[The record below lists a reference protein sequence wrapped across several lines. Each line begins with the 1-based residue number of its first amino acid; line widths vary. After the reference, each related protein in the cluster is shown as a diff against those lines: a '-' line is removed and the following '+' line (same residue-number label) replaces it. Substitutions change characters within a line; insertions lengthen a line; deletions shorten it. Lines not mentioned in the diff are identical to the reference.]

1 MKKTQFKGYLL
12 EEITSHLIR
21 TSGYSLIPAA
31 PTHDPD
37 LTNAPNGLNIRGR
50 GAQHQVDVLGE
61 MSWIP
66 SFTFPVRLIVEAKFR
81 STPTGIDVVRA
92 EIGVLNDINENY
104 FVVERGEPRPRYKY
118 SSVIVSASGF
128 TKPAVS
134 MAIAHQIQL
143 VDLSSADYEGLR
155 NAINTFTDSVAVG
168 DEISSETLSKVRHAL
183 RDRFEIPTNHDLEID
198 YRDIRDDVE
207 PLIQSINAY
216 NQLFVGMSQGGF
228 MLLMKADNPTN
239 FINYARAH
247 QTHDVTIHWN
257 SVDEGK
263 IWTIKPHRGNQYALK
278 FKLPDELH
286 RWIFGIA
293 ENRLE
298 EALNQK
304 ERNFSRIS
312 IYYRDPMDGNEYVFK
327 LKFNR
332 QNLIERPEN

>member
-21 TSGYSLIPAA
+21 TSGYSLIPTA
-31 PTHDPD
+31 PTNDPD

-81 STPTGIDVVRA
+81 STPTGVDVVRS
-92 EIGVLNDINENY
+92 EIGVLNDVNENY
-104 FVVERGEPRPRYKY
+104 FVVEGGEPRPRYRY
-118 SSVIVSASGF
+118 SSVIVSTSGF

-143 VDLSSADYEGLR
+143 VDLSSADYERLR

-168 DEISSETLSKVRHAL
+168 DEVSSETLSKIRYAL
-183 RDRFEIPTNHDLEID
+183 RVMLEIPTNHDAAID
-198 YRDIRDDVE
+198 YRDIQEDLE
-207 PLIQSINAY
+207 TLIQSINSY
-216 NQLFVGMSQGGF
+216 NELFVGMSQGGF
-228 MLLMKADNPTN
+228 MLLMKADNPSN
-239 FINYARAH
+239 FINYAREH
-247 QTHDVTIHWN
+247 QTHDVTIHWV

-263 IWTIKPHRGNQYALK
+263 IWSIKPMRGEQYTLK

-286 RWIFGIA
+286 RWIFRIT

-312 IYYRDPMDGNEYVFK
+312 IYYRDPQDGNEYIFK

-332 QNLIERPEN
+332 LNLQQDNE